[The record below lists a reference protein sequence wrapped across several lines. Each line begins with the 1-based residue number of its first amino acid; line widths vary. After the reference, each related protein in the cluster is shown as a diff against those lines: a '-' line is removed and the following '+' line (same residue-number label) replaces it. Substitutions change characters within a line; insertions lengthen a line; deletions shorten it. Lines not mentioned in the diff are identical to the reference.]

1 MIKKIAILGI
11 IALFTFLLI
20 YCTTDEATIIGPFG
34 DASKYITVAN
44 FSADKTLLYSKG
56 DTAHVSIKI
65 LDVDNAPAI
74 GLIVDFTTQFGSITE
89 MCKTD
94 SNGLAIATFISD
106 NNTGEN
112 IITADTGVKKHT
124 LALQIIDYE
133 PKFIELFSDT
143 PTLLADGISTTII
156 TAVLKDSIG
165 NPMPNIELK
174 FETNLGTLSKEFKIT
189 NTEGLTSV
197 NLTSSGNIIDKTA
210 KVKAMVTALD
220 TTIFETIEIVFRGIT
235 SITSIDSVK
244 MADYGMYKAFIRT
257 NLLETSSGD
266 NISSGAVLFTSP
278 IGIMEPPLV
287 AIDELGT
294 ASSVF
299 STEILPVEQY
309 NVVIESELSS
319 AATVS
324 SASAEFDISGAEMLI
339 NTVDDE
345 VMGDGEGW
353 ALLKAT
359 LREINGKAI
368 TGTKIEWETTLG
380 TIIGQSETNTSGHTI
395 DTLRIENSVNQN
407 TNVTIRANYG
417 NNISITDIVTFIE
430 PVNSN
435 RLILGFEPDTTGH
448 GIIWCNIDTALAVR
462 EVGISAQFV
471 NSSGDGYE
479 WQAINFSVV
488 PNNFASIC
496 PIGIINAIGLA
507 NVMMVYPPQNAGEIV
522 RVWAEA
528 QDGTK
533 GSIDVILP
541 KDATAVD

>member
-1 MIKKIAILGI
+1 MIKKIALLCGI
-11 IALFTFLLI
+11 VLTTFIFI
-20 YCTTDEATIIGPFG
+20 YCTTDESTIIGPFG
-34 DASKYITVAN
+34 DTDKYLTVASL
-44 FSADKTLLYSKG
+44 SADKTKLYSKG
-56 DTAHVSIKI
+56 DTAIVKI
-65 LDVDNAPAI
+65 EVLDVNNSPAI
-74 GLIVDFTTQFGSITE
+74 GLRVSFSAKFGSITE
-89 MCKTD
+89 SVITD
-94 SNGLAIATFISD
+94 SSGIAFAIFISD
-106 NNTGEN
+106 ENTGEN
-112 IITADTGVKKHT
+112 IITVDTGVKKYT
-124 LALQIIDYE
+124 LALQVIDYE

-174 FETNLGTLSKEFKIT
+174 FETNRGTLSKEFKIT

-197 NLTSSGNIIDKTA
+197 SLTSYGSITDKTA
-210 KVKAMVTALD
+210 KVKAMATAFD

-257 NLLETSSGD
+257 NLFETSRGD
-266 NISSGAVLFTSP
+266 NIGSGVVEFHTP
-278 IGIMEPPLV
+278 IGTMNPTSDP
-287 AIDELGT
+287 IDELGT

-299 STEILPVEQY
+299 SAEILPTEQY
-309 NVVIESELSS
+309 DVVIEGELS
-319 AATVS
+319 AAAAVS
-324 SASAEFDISGAEMLI
+324 SASAEFDIPGAEMLI

-417 NNISITDIVTFIE
+417 NNISITDIVTFIKPE
-430 PVNSN
+430 NEN

-462 EVGISAQFV
+462 EVGISAQLV
-471 NSSGDGYE
+471 NTEGDGYE
-479 WQAINFSVV
+479 WQPINFSVV

-507 NVMMVYPPQNAGEIV
+507 NVMMVYPPQNGGEIV

-541 KDATAVD
+541 KDAATVE